1 MAKRGRP
8 YSAENAY
15 RNYVYETKKLYNKLE
30 TYGMSKTREEYMTK
44 EDFDIYMNYNR
55 EYGYKTTT
63 KKLVNEAAKNTV
75 YGEFDTGIAKRRKGQ
90 TMNRLYLQRR
100 ARNIINHPEAFPEYV
115 GYSAT
120 QIYLMLLS
128 YQITTEE
135 YVSRMSQYQEL
146 LDPRGMSIYG
156 STDNESTE
164 QALNEAL
171 GTK

>member
-1 MAKRGRP
+1 
-8 YSAENAY
+8 
-15 RNYVYETKKLYNKLE
+15 
-30 TYGMSKTREEYMTK
+30 
-44 EDFDIYMNYNR
+44 
-55 EYGYKTTT
+55 
-63 KKLVNEAAKNTV
+63 
-75 YGEFDTGIAKRRKGQ
+75 
-90 TMNRLYLQRR
+90 MNRLYLQRS

-128 YQITTEE
+128 YQITTED

-146 LDPRGMSIYG
+146 LDPSGMSIYG